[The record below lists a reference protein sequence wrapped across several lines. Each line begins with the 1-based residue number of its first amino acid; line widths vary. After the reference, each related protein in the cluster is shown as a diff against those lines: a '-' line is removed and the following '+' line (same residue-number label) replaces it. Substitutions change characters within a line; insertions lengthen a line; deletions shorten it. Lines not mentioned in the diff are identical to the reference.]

1 MDTPQSAVSLP
12 DVTGNPATDT
22 TVRQLRYTGKG
33 GKLFSLWIVNGLLTI
48 LTLGVYHFWAKT
60 KLRRFFHENTFYLD
74 EPFTYLGTGREIFV
88 SALKFVLIFVL
99 PLALVAAGVTIFL
112 QNSIVAIVIPILYA
126 VIFYCIKLYAT
137 LSGLRYRANRMSW
150 RGLRFALKVRQKE
163 YLGLIVRITLLNIIT
178 LGLYRPYGDALF
190 LKLFINK
197 TAYGNLHF
205 TYEGDAREITRGY
218 WINWILVPFTLGAS
232 LLWYRARL
240 LKHIAKSTKLGKL
253 EFRYNITGGQ
263 LFWLGFSN
271 ALLIMASFGILGAYA
286 MQRKMFLFIDTLR
299 LRGMLDFAAIKKASA
314 EKDGAG
320 AADYLG
326 ADEDFGF

>member
-1 MDTPQSAVSLP
+1 MDKPEPTTPL
-12 DVTGNPATDT
+12 PATTSNPVADT
-22 TVRQLRYTGKG
+22 TVRQLNYTGKG
-33 GKLFSLWIVNGLLTI
+33 GKLFSLWIVNWILTI

-60 KLRRFFHENTFYLD
+60 KVRRFFHENTLFLD

-88 SALKFVLIFVL
+88 SAIKFVLIFVL
-99 PLALVAAGVTIFL
+99 PFALVAAGVTIFL
-112 QNSIVAIVIPILYA
+112 QNSVIAIIVPILYG

-137 LSGLRYRANRMSW
+137 LSGMRYRANRMSW
-150 RGLRFALKVRQKE
+150 RGLRFALKVRKGE
-163 YLGLIVRITLLNIIT
+163 YLGLLIRISLLNLIT
-178 LGLYRPYGDALF
+178 LGLYRPYGDVRF
-190 LKLFINK
+190 LKLFINN

-205 TYEGDAREITRGY
+205 TYDGDAREVTRGY
-218 WINWILVPFTLGAS
+218 WINWILVPFTFGAS

-271 ALLIMASFGILGAYA
+271 GLLLLFSFGILGFYA
-286 MQRKMFLFIDTLR
+286 LQRKMFLFVDTFR
-299 LRGMLDFAAIKKASA
+299 LRGMPDFAAIKKASA

>member
-1 MDTPQSAVSLP
+1 MDTPEPAAPLP
-12 DVTGNPATDT
+12 TATASPATDT
-22 TVRQLRYTGKG
+22 TVRQLRYTGKS
-33 GKLFSLWIVNGLLTI
+33 GKLFGLWIVNFALTI

-60 KLRRFFHENTFYLD
+60 KLRRFFHENTLYLD

-88 SALKFVLIFVL
+88 SALKFVLVFVL
-99 PLALVAAGVTIFL
+99 PLALLAAGITLLL
-112 QNSIVAIVIPILYA
+112 QDSTAAIVIPILYG

-137 LSGLRYRANRMSW
+137 LSGMRYRANRMSW
-150 RGLRFALKVRQKE
+150 RGLRFALKVRKGE
-163 YLGLIVRITLLNIIT
+163 YLSLLLRVSLLNIIT
-178 LGLYRPYGDALF
+178 LGLYRPYGDAQF

-197 TAYGNLHF
+197 AAYGNLHF

-218 WINWILVPFTLGAS
+218 WVNWLLVPFTLGAS
-232 LLWYRARL
+232 LVWYRARL
-240 LKHIAKSTKLGKL
+240 HKHIAKSTKLGKL

-271 ALLIMASFGILGAYA
+271 TLMIMVSFGLLSFYA
-286 MQRKMFLFIDTLR
+286 LQRKMHLFVDTLR
-299 LRGMLDFAAIKKASA
+299 LRGMPDFVAIKKAAA
-314 EKDGAG
+314 ETDGAG

>member
-1 MDTPQSAVSLP
+1 METSAPTPTPPLA
-12 DVTGNPATDT
+12 NPAQDT
-22 TVRQLRYTGKG
+22 TVRQLRYTGAG
-33 GKLFSLWIVNGLLTI
+33 GKLFGIWIVNFLLTI
-48 LTLGVYHFWAKT
+48 LTFGVYHFWAKT
-60 KLRRFFHENTFYLD
+60 KIRRFFHEHTFYLD
-74 EPFTYLGTGREIFV
+74 EPFTYLGTGREIFI
-88 SALKFVLIFVL
+88 SALKFVLMFVL
-99 PLALVAAGVTIFL
+99 PMALVAAAVTFVFHD
-112 QNSIVAIVIPILYA
+112 SAVVFVVPILYA
-126 VIFYCIKLYAT
+126 VLFYCIKLYAT
-137 LSGLRYRANRMSW
+137 LSGMRYRANRMSW
-150 RGLRFALKVRQKE
+150 RGLRFALKVRQKD
-163 YLGLIVRITLLNIIT
+163 YLSLVLRVILLNIIT
-178 LGLYRPYGDALF
+178 LGLYRPYGDAQF

-197 TAYGNLHF
+197 AAYGNLHF

-218 WINWILVPFTLGAS
+218 WVNWLLIPFTFGAS

-271 ALLIMASFGILGAYA
+271 GLLIMFSFGILGFYVL
-286 MQRKMFLFIDTLR
+286 QRKMFLFVDTLR
-299 LRGMLDFAAIKKASA
+299 LRGMPDFAAIKKAAA